1 MANKIQLRR
10 DTADNWNRVNP
21 VLDDGEP
28 GLDID
33 SNQIKYG
40 DGATAWMDLPY
51 ASGGGGVSFEYSTV
65 QEGLSVGPGAGGV
78 TSITG
83 DHATTTG
90 VGLTSEHWA
99 QLMWVPDTSVITV
112 DDIDNGPAVYNWA
125 YVDDYGFHID
135 NKIVGTTNGWL
146 FDRDGVLNFPNNNG
160 QIGQLEPPYT
170 GLEFRTGS
178 GADWIGISYGEIND
192 NNTSYFYFDKDGS
205 DYLTAN
211 HRAHLQIKNPAH
223 DGHVEWLFE
232 SDGTTTF
239 PTGGRIGATKGGTM
253 LDGGYGGSTSLTTFY
268 ASENYAACVTGFGN
282 GTLDITTYKDGGVD
296 PSRTWTFD
304 NDGNLTLPVNGDIL
318 VNGGANSAIHD
329 LLQNDVHTDAD
340 HYTLA
345 LSDRGKMI
353 YQTGG
358 YNVIVPAADGST
370 ITFPVSTVITIVN
383 SGGAGDLNIV
393 AADGGT
399 NTDIYG
405 AGTDTNSYVWA
416 LPSNSI
422 ATLIKVEGSGT
433 YSKWLLSGVGIYD
446 NS

>member
-1 MANKIQLRR
+1 MANRIQLRR
-10 DTADNWNRVNP
+10 DTAANWTRVNP
-21 VLDDGEP
+21 ILEDGEP
-28 GLDID
+28 GLEID
-33 SNQIKYG
+33 SNRVKYG
-40 DGATAWMDLPY
+40 DGN
-51 ASGGGGVSFEYSTV
+51 TV
-65 QEGLSVGPGAGGV
+65 WNSLDYAGG
-78 TSITG
+78 S
-83 DHATTTG
+83 TTTDR
-90 VGLTSEHWA
+90 LTN
-99 QLMWVPDTSVITV
+99 
-112 DDIDNGPAVYNWA
+112 NGNELI
-125 YVDDYGFHID
+125 F
-135 NKIVGTTNGWL
+135 NSN
-146 FDRDGVLNFPNNNG
+146 GVLNFPNNNG

-232 SDGTTTF
+232 SDGKLTAPGNLVIAGNTSVFGTDAALIQPSDGLPMIALSTGTNGAVSSVWIEDVGNIGTSNIAAVYTN
-239 PTGGRIGATKGGTM
+239 PTVGSKIVRIAVGQNGGPGPNLWDFGT
-253 LDGGYGGSTSLTTFY
+253 
-268 ASENYAACVTGFGN
+268 
-282 GTLDITTYKDGGVD
+282 
-296 PSRTWTFD
+296 
-304 NDGNLTLPVNGDIL
+304 DGNLTLPPNGDIL